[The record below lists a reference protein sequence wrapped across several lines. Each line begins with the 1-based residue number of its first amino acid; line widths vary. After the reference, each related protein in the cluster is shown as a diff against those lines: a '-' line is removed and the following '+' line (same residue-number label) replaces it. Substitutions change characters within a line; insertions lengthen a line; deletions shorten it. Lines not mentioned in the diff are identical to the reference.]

1 MKISKL
7 LLLLTGN
14 ELNYPIKFLFLD
26 SVTDPDDNILT
37 IKCRADKKFDIPDKL
52 PDCLAQC
59 AKEKPLPPPE
69 NNIVLDTT
77 RTPDRKLWENEYLW

>member
-1 MKISKL
+1 MKSDKYFSLKI
-7 LLLLTGN
+7 N
-14 ELNYPIKFLFLD
+14 QIPFLA
-26 SVTDPDDNILT
+26 SVIDPDDNILT
-37 IKCRADKKFDIPDKL
+37 IKCRSDRKFDIPQKL

-77 RTPDRKLWENEYLW
+77 RTSEGKLWENENLW